1 MKIGLKMLG
10 LGMAALLLI
19 GIAPVSAVAQ
29 LANPG
34 FESDYADWEMT
45 GASDYGLLTAAGEV
59 ISGVEFKPFFGDRAL
74 RLSNPFISASAYIWT
89 NTISQTITL
98 DPNENF
104 LNFYYNFWTF
114 DKAPYDNAGFMVE
127 INGKTVFSVSAG
139 DVGDGEVDTLDY
151 TGWQLCS
158 IDISEY
164 YSGDPNRQTSI
175 LISFSAGNTSDQKYA
190 SGVYLDAITITP
202 NALPVP
208 ASMLLL
214 MSGLLGF
221 VGVRRGRV

>member
-10 LGMAALLLI
+10 LGIAALLLI
-19 GIAPVSAVAQ
+19 GIVPVSAVAQ

-34 FESDYADWEMT
+34 FEAGYTDWDMT
-45 GASDYGLLTAAGEV
+45 GASDYSLLTSFGEK
-59 ISGVEFKPFFGDRAL
+59 IDGVEFKPLFGAMAL
-74 RLSNPFISASAYIWT
+74 RLSNPFEDESGSVWA

-114 DKAPYDNAGFMVE
+114 DEAPYDNAGFMVE

-139 DVGDGEVDTLDY
+139 DVGDGVVGTLDY

>member
-1 MKIGLKMLG
+1 MKNSLKLTG
-10 LGMAALLLI
+10 LGIAVLLLI
-19 GIAPVSAVAQ
+19 SMMPVAAIAQ

-34 FESDYADWEMT
+34 FENGYADWDMT
-45 GASDYGLLTAAGEV
+45 GASDYSLLTDEGEA
-59 ISGVEFKPFFGDRAL
+59 ISGVEFTPFFGTQAL
-74 RLSNPFISASAYIWT
+74 RLSNPGGNSAYVWA

-114 DKAPYDNAGFMVE
+114 DEAPFDNAGFMVE

-139 DVGDGEVDTLDY
+139 DVGDGKVGTLDY

-158 IDISEY
+158 LDISEY
-164 YSGDPNRQTSI
+164 YSDDPDREASI
-175 LISFSAGNTSDQKYA
+175 LISFSAGNTSDQTYA

-202 NALPVP
+202 NAMPVP

-214 MSGLLGF
+214 LSGLIGF
-221 VGVRRGRV
+221 VGVRRVKG